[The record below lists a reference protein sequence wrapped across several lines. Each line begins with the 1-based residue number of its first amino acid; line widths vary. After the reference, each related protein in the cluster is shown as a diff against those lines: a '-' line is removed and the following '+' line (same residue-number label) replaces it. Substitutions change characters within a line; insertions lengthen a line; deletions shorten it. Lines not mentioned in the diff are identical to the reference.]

1 MKLPQTIKITCF
13 TILFLTGMQ
22 TSHAISMSS
31 ISDSISTHSSVENS
45 SNKNITTE
53 NVNTKKNARGVND
66 TQNIKPQQNSSLPN
80 PALFVEDAVITSYIH
95 AQLMLQRNVPSV
107 NVSTENAVVSLA
119 GTVDTKEQADTLV
132 KIASSVKGV
141 KFVNTDHLKIL
152 NN

>member
-66 TQNIKPQQNSSLPN
+66 TQNIKRTNDKICN
-80 PALFVEDAVITSYIH
+80 CLFADDCRDVCTCAAK
-95 AQLMLQRNVPSV
+95 AQR
-107 NVSTENAVVSLA
+107 
-119 GTVDTKEQADTLV
+119 D
-132 KIASSVKGV
+132 
-141 KFVNTDHLKIL
+141 
-152 NN
+152 